1 MPMPLFY
8 YAELT
13 MSRRMSVKEGN
24 KQTKSKQRLLL
35 VTPNSHKYTRY
46 ELHFYIY
53 NLSHSNIFIKLYRI
67 NLHRF

>member
-24 KQTKSKQRLLL
+24 KQNKIETAIAFSDAQF
-35 VTPNSHKYTRY
+35 T
-46 ELHFYIY
+46 
-53 NLSHSNIFIKLYRI
+53 
-67 NLHRF
+67 